1 MPPLIII
8 FVTDFLKRH
17 RTLPLGLQQYF
28 EQDIW
33 YNMDGKLLGKHRH
46 LACIKISG
54 YRKRKKKKVDLE
66 QCFRETAL
74 RERKMRLFLGT
85 SYFQL

>member
-1 MPPLIII
+1 MPPLSIV

-17 RTLPLGLQQYF
+17 RTLPLGLWQYF

-54 YRKRKKKKVDLE
+54 YIEKKKKGRSGAV
-66 QCFRETAL
+66 
-74 RERKMRLFLGT
+74 
-85 SYFQL
+85 FQRNSFKGKENEIIPRD